1 MRSTAGVPDR
11 VPAADLT
18 LLLAFGA
25 GIISFVSPCV
35 LPLVPAYLA
44 QLTVVAVVRG
54 GDTADAAAAGS
65 SRWLAV
71 RHALAY
77 VLGFAAVFTFLGVS
91 ASLIGGGLYGLLP
104 TLRTIGGLLLI
115 VMGLN
120 LAGILTLPAIQGALQ
135 RTWRPLEAGAAG
147 ELARASGTISFGGRL
162 DENRGPGLGERLGGR
177 LVGGRGGWL
186 ASFGLGVVFAVGWTP
201 CIGIILGGILTVA
214 ASSGQTLQGGLLL
227 FSYSLGLGLPFV
239 ALAIVY
245 DRAPAVIRP
254 LVRHGRAVSLVGGLL
269 VIVIGVAMV
278 FDWLTLL
285 ARLAPGV

>member
-1 MRSTAGVPDR
+1 M
-11 VPAADLT
+11 PASDLT
-18 LLLAFGA
+18 ILLAFGA

-35 LPLVPAYLA
+35 LPLVPAYIG

-54 GDTADAAAAGS
+54 EDPGASGS
-65 SRWLAV
+65 ARWLAV
-71 RHALAY
+71 RHSLAY
-77 VLGFAAVFTFLGVS
+77 VLGFASVFTFLGVS
-91 ASLIGGGLYGLLP
+91 ASLIGGGLYDLLP

-120 LAGILTLPAIQGALQ
+120 LAGILTLPAIQRLFQ

-147 ELARASGTISFGGRL
+147 QLARSSGTVFFGIPGA
-162 DENRGPGLGERLGGR
+162 GSGAPGLGERLGGR

-201 CIGIILGGILTVA
+201 CIGIILGSILTVA

-227 FSYSLGLGLPFV
+227 FAYSLGLGLPFV

-245 DRAPAVIRP
+245 DRAPGVIRP
-254 LVRHGRAVSLVGGLL
+254 LVRHGRAVSFVGGIL
-269 VIVIGVAMV
+269 VVAIGLAMV
-278 FDWLTLL
+278 FDVLTLL

>member
-1 MRSTAGVPDR
+1 MPSS
-11 VPAADLT
+11 DLT
-18 LLLAFGA
+18 LLLAFAA
-25 GIISFVSPCV
+25 GVISFVSPCV
-35 LPLVPAYLA
+35 LPLVPAYLG

-54 GDTADAAAAGS
+54 EDPAASGS

-77 VLGFAAVFTFLGVS
+77 VVGFAGVFTLLGVS
-91 ASLIGGGLYGLLP
+91 ASFIGGGLYDVLP
-104 TLRTIGGLLLI
+104 TLRTIGGLVLI

-120 LAGILTLPAIQGALQ
+120 LAGVLTVSAIGRVLQ

-147 ELARASGTISFGGRL
+147 QLARATGTTSLGAPTDVL
-162 DENRGPGLGERLGGR
+162 RGAGLGERLGGR

-214 ASSGQTLQGGLLL
+214 ASSGQAFQGGLLL
-227 FSYSLGLGLPFV
+227 FTYSLGLGLPFV
-239 ALAIVY
+239 ALAVVY
-245 DRAPAVIRP
+245 DRAPALIRP
-254 LVRHGRAVSLVGGLL
+254 LVRRGRAVSLVGGLL
-269 VIVIGVAMV
+269 VVVIGFAML

>member
-1 MRSTAGVPDR
+1 M
-11 VPAADLT
+11 PASDLT

-35 LPLVPAYLA
+35 LPLVPAYIG

-54 GDTADAAAAGS
+54 EGPAAAGS

-71 RHALAY
+71 RHSLAY
-77 VLGFAAVFTFLGVS
+77 VVGFASVFTFLGVS
-91 ASLIGGGLYGLLP
+91 ASLIGGGLYDLLP
-104 TLRTIGGLLLI
+104 TLRTIGGLVLI

-120 LAGILTLPAIQGALQ
+120 LAGILTLPAIQRVFQ

-147 ELARASGTISFGGRL
+147 QLARSSGTVSFGTQRDGGG
-162 DENRGPGLGERLGGR
+162 DPGFGERLGGR

-227 FSYSLGLGLPFV
+227 FAYSLGLGLPFV

-254 LVRHGRAVSLVGGLL
+254 LVRHGRAVSTIGGLL
-269 VIVIGVAMV
+269 VVAIGLAMV
-278 FDWLTLL
+278 FDVLTLL

>member
-1 MRSTAGVPDR
+1 M
-11 VPAADLT
+11 PASDLT

-25 GIISFVSPCV
+25 GLVSFVSPCV
-35 LPLVPAYLA
+35 LPLVPAYLG

-54 GDTADAAAAGS
+54 EDPAARGS

-77 VLGFAAVFTFLGVS
+77 VIGFAAVFTLLGIS
-91 ASLIGGGLYGLLP
+91 ASFIGGGLYDLLP

-120 LAGILTLPAIQGALQ
+120 LAGILTLPAIQRVFQ
-135 RTWRPLEAGAAG
+135 RSWRPLEVGAAG
-147 ELARASGTISFGGRL
+147 ELARSSGTLSLGGASVG
-162 DENRGPGLGERLGGR
+162 EGAPGFGERVGGR
-177 LVGGRGGWL
+177 LVAGRAGWL
-186 ASFGLGVVFAVGWTP
+186 ASLGLGVVFAVGWTP
-201 CIGIILGGILTVA
+201 CIGIILGSILTVA

-227 FSYSLGLGLPFV
+227 FVYSLGLGLPFL
-239 ALAIVY
+239 ALAVVY

-269 VIVIGVAMV
+269 VVAIGLAMV
-278 FDWLTLL
+278 FDVLTLL

>member
-1 MRSTAGVPDR
+1 M
-11 VPAADLT
+11 PASDLT

-35 LPLVPAYLA
+35 LPLVPAYIG

-54 GDTADAAAAGS
+54 EGPAAAGS

-71 RHALAY
+71 RHSLAY
-77 VLGFAAVFTFLGVS
+77 VLGFAAVFTSLGVS
-91 ASLIGGGLYGLLP
+91 ASLIGGGLYDLLP
-104 TLRTIGGLLLI
+104 TLRTIGGLVLI

-120 LAGILTLPAIQGALQ
+120 LAGILTVPAIQRVLQ

-147 ELARASGTISFGGRL
+147 ELARASGTTSFGAGL
-162 DENRGPGLGERLGGR
+162 DGTGGPGLGERLGGR

-201 CIGIILGGILTVA
+201 CIGIILGSILTVA

-227 FSYSLGLGLPFV
+227 FAYSLGLGLPFV
-239 ALAIVY
+239 ALAILY
-245 DRAPAVIRP
+245 DRAPAVVRP

-269 VIVIGVAMV
+269 VVAIGLAMV
-278 FDWLTLL
+278 FDVLTLL

>member
-1 MRSTAGVPDR
+1 M
-11 VPAADLT
+11 PASDLT

-35 LPLVPAYLA
+35 LPLVPAYIG

-54 GDTADAAAAGS
+54 EGPAAAGS

-71 RHALAY
+71 RHSLAY
-77 VLGFAAVFTFLGVS
+77 VVGFASVFTFLGVS
-91 ASLIGGGLYGLLP
+91 ASLIGGGLYDLLP
-104 TLRTIGGLLLI
+104 TLRTIGGLVLI

-120 LAGILTLPAIQGALQ
+120 LAGILTLPAIQRLFQ

-147 ELARASGTISFGGRL
+147 QLARSSGTVSFGGPR
-162 DENRGPGLGERLGGR
+162 DGSSGPGFGERLGGR
-177 LVGGRGGWL
+177 LVGARGGWL

-227 FSYSLGLGLPFV
+227 FAYSLGLGLPFV

-254 LVRHGRAVSLVGGLL
+254 LVRHGRAVSTIGGLL
-269 VIVIGVAMV
+269 VVAIGLAMV
-278 FDWLTLL
+278 FDVLTLL